1 MKAVVFGTLTEE
13 DLTRWRQA
21 CGQFQALEMNPRAYS
36 AQETEG
42 ILMRYYR
49 IFGEINK
56 EYDIPK
62 GTLISVAPTTGQ
74 IFEDTSHD

>member
-1 MKAVVFGTLTEE
+1 MKAVIYGTLSEE
-13 DLTRWRQA
+13 DLTHWRQV

-49 IFGEINK
+49 TFG
-56 EYDIPK
+56 DIHKRYSVPE
-62 GTLISVAPTTGQ
+62 GTLISIAPTTGQ

>member
-1 MKAVVFGTLTEE
+1 MRAVVLGVLEEE

-21 CGQFQALEMNPRAYS
+21 CGQFQALEMNPLAYS

-49 IFGEINK
+49 LIGEIHEKFNVP
-56 EYDIPK
+56 EGETIQ
-62 GTLISVAPTTGQ
+62 IAPTTGQ
-74 IFEDTSHD
+74 VFEDKRDG